1 MAAMAWL
8 VAVLKLKHES
18 LVLRLSVATSSL
30 LLLPTGERGL
40 YAFGWGALL
49 NALVGSVEDDNAR
62 VSLLSANRTSSLLII
77 DATRPIAGFCNTACS
92 TASTVVW

>member
-8 VAVLKLKHES
+8 VAVLKSKNES
-18 LVLRLSVATSSL
+18 LVLWLSVATSSL
-30 LLLPTGERGL
+30 QLPTGERGL
-40 YAFGWGALL
+40 YAFGRGSLL

-77 DATRPIAGFCNTACS
+77 DATRLIAGFCNTACS